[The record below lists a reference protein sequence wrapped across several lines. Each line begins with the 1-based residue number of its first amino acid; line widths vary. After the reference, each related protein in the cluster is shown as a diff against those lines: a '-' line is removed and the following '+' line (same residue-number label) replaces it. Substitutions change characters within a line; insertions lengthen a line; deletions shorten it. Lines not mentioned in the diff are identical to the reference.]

1 MISVDLRPRVRIF
14 VCLWLAVVLCAM
26 PSCKKSEEQLSAG
39 KPVSQAP
46 EPGVPQTAPAKDL
59 EPGVA
64 KVEGPGVPKAAPAKS
79 AAAGT
84 AKAEKP
90 GVPQTAPVKSVEPG
104 VARVE
109 EPQNPAA
116 SNVELVPIVIKL
128 PKPLFIG
135 TPQNIVVKNLEK
147 PLGKPR
153 PPFLAPSGTT
163 NVASGKRVI
172 SSDKSPIIGEPELIT
187 DGNKDSSDGN
197 YVQFGPGVQYI
208 TIDLGRICEVY
219 AIVVWHLHKQP
230 VVFFDVIVQ
239 TADDDNFIE
248 NVKTLFNN
256 DIDNSAGM
264 GLGTNMH
271 YTETNEG
278 KLIDAKGV
286 RTRYVRLYSNG
297 YSLEE
302 SNYYTE
308 VEVFG
313 KPI

>member
-1 MISVDLRPRVRIF
+1 MNFYPKARIL
-14 VCLWLAVVLCAM
+14 VCLCLAVVLCAI
-26 PSCKKSEEQLSAG
+26 PACKKSDEQISTERPAT
-39 KPVSQAP
+39 PAP
-46 EPGVPQTAPAKDL
+46 EPSVPQAAPEKSV

-64 KVEGPGVPKAAPAKS
+64 KVEQ
-79 AAAGT
+79 
-84 AKAEKP
+84 P
-90 GVPQTAPVKSVEPG
+90 GVPQAAPEKSVKPG
-104 VARVE
+104 TSKVE
-109 EPQNPAA
+109 EPPKAGGNQSA
-116 SNVELVPIVIKL
+116 LVPIPIEL

-135 TPQNIVVKNLEK
+135 TPQNIVLKNLEK

-153 PPFLAPSGTT
+153 PPFLAPVGTK
-163 NVASGKRVI
+163 NVALGKRII

-208 TIDLGRICEVY
+208 TIDLGTVCEVY

-239 TADDDNFIE
+239 TADDENFIE

-264 GLGTNMH
+264 GIGTNMH

-278 KLIDAKGV
+278 KLIDARGV
-286 RTRYVRLYSNG
+286 KSRYVRLYSNG
-297 YSLEE
+297 YSLED
-302 SNYYTE
+302 SNFYTE
-308 VEVFG
+308 VEVYG
-313 KPI
+313 RPHQ

>member
-1 MISVDLRPRVRIF
+1 MISVDFSPRVRIF
-14 VCLWLAVVLCAM
+14 VYLWLAVVLCAIS
-26 PSCKKSEEQLSAG
+26 SCTKSGEQLPAE
-39 KPVSQAP
+39 KPTAQAP
-46 EPGVPQTAPAKDL
+46 EPSVPQTAPAKSV
-59 EPGVA
+59 ESGTA
-64 KVEGPGVPKAAPAKS
+64 KVE
-79 AAAGT
+79 
-84 AKAEKP
+84 KP
-90 GVPQTAPVKSVEPG
+90 SEPQTAPAKSVEPG
-104 VARVE
+104 AAKTE
-109 EPQNPAA
+109 EQQKAGVNN
-116 SNVELVPIVIKL
+116 SVLVPIVIML

-135 TPQNIVVKNLEK
+135 TPQNIVLKNLEK

-153 PPFLAPSGTT
+153 PPFLAPAGTT
-163 NVASGKRVI
+163 NVASGKRII

-187 DGNKDSSDGN
+187 DGNKDSTDGN

-239 TADDDNFIE
+239 TADDENFIE

-264 GLGTNMH
+264 GMGTNMH

-286 RTRYVRLYSNG
+286 KTRYVRLYSNG
-297 YSLEE
+297 YSLAE

-308 VEVFG
+308 VEVYG
-313 KPI
+313 RPI